1 MATYSYNV
9 SQLGEYVQVNKDIIL
24 KDIVFGG
31 EYGNTIP
38 LMTKQLGIKTTEK
51 IHPSTLNVVLQDI
64 DGVNPCGFHSDG
76 ELKFTDREIVTKQ
89 KKANMEFCLEKL
101 LGKFAEYKVRV
112 GANEDALPFEA
123 EIIDGLV
130 KSINKQ
136 VEKGVWTD
144 LITNADAQLTVAS
157 TGTAYERVM
166 AVYMALPEE
175 ILEDAVI
182 FVSPA
187 TFREYVKDL
196 VDKNFYHYNPADGDL
211 EEIFIPGSG
220 VKVRKANGLAEQ
232 TDDVIFGTSPKNM
245 IYGTDFM
252 DNKEEVKAWFSDD
265 NDTYRIKVRF
275 NYGANV
281 AFPDL
286 VVGSKKSKG

>member
-1 MATYSYNV
+1 MAYNV
-9 SQLGEYVQVNKDIIL
+9 SLLGTYVQENKDIIL

-51 IHPSTLNVVLQDI
+51 IHPTTLEAVLQDVS
-64 DGVNPCGFHSDG
+64 GKCGFTPDG
-76 ELKFTDREIVTKQ
+76 ELKFTDREIATKQ
-89 KKANMEFCLEKL
+89 KKVNMEFCLEKL

-136 VEKGVWTD
+136 VEKDVWTD
-144 LITNADAQLTVAS
+144 LITNTTAQLTVAS

-187 TFREYVKDL
+187 TFREYVNDL
-196 VDKNFYHYNPADGDL
+196 VNKNFYHYNPADGDL

-220 VKVRKANGLAEQ
+220 VKVRKALGLAGQ
-232 TDDVIFGTSPKNM
+232 TEDVIFGTSPKNM

-286 VVGSKKSKG
+286 VVGSKKSA

>member
-1 MATYSYNV
+1 MAYNV
-9 SQLGEYVQVNKDIIL
+9 ESLGAYVQENKDIIL

-51 IHPSTLNVVLQDI
+51 IHPSTLEAVLQDVS
-64 DGVNPCGFHSDG
+64 GECGFNPQGDLNIS
-76 ELKFTDREIVTKQ
+76 ERSITTKQ
-89 KKANMEFCLEKL
+89 KKVNMEFCLEKL
-101 LGKFAEYKVRV
+101 LGKFAEYTVRV
-112 GANEDALPFEA
+112 GANQDALPFEA

-144 LITNADAQLTVAS
+144 LITNTTAQLTVAS

-166 AVYMALPEE
+166 AVYMALPEA

-187 TFREYVKDL
+187 TFREYVNDL
-196 VDKNFYHYNPADGDL
+196 VNKNFYHYNPADGDL

-220 VKVRKANGLAEQ
+220 VKVRKALGLAGQ
-232 TDDVIFGTSPKNM
+232 TEDVIFGTSPKNM

-286 VVGSKKSKG
+286 VVGSKKSA

>member
-1 MATYSYNV
+1 MAYNV
-9 SQLGEYVQVNKDIIL
+9 SALGTYVQENKDIIL

-51 IHPSTLNVVLQDI
+51 IHPSTLEAVLQDVS
-64 DGVNPCGFHSDG
+64 GECAFNPQGD
-76 ELKFTDREIVTKQ
+76 LKITERSITTSQ
-89 KKANMEFCLEKL
+89 KKVNMEFCLEKL

-144 LITNADAQLTVAS
+144 LITNTDAQLTVAS

-166 AVYMALPEE
+166 AVYMALPEA

-220 VKVRKANGLAEQ
+220 VKVRKAKGLAEQ

-252 DNKEEVKAWFSDD
+252 DNKEEIKAWFSDD

>member
-1 MATYSYNV
+1 MAYNV
-9 SQLGEYVQVNKDIIL
+9 TALGTYVQENKDIIL

-51 IHPSTLNVVLQDI
+51 IHPSTLEAVLQDVS
-64 DGVNPCGFHSDG
+64 GECGFNPQGDLNIS
-76 ELKFTDREIVTKQ
+76 ERSITTKQ
-89 KKANMEFCLEKL
+89 KKVNMEFCLEKL
-101 LGKFAEYKVRV
+101 LGKFAEYTVRV
-112 GANEDALPFEA
+112 GANQDALPFEA

-136 VEKGVWTD
+136 VEKDVWTD
-144 LITNADAQLTVAS
+144 LITNTTAQLTVAS
-157 TGTAYERVM
+157 TGTAYERIM
-166 AVYMALPEE
+166 AVYMALPEA

-187 TFREYVKDL
+187 TFREYVNDL
-196 VDKNFYHYNPADGDL
+196 VNKNFYHYNPADGDL

-220 VKVRKANGLAEQ
+220 VKVRKAKGLAEQ
-232 TDDVIFGTSPKNM
+232 TEDVIFGTSPKNM

-286 VVGSKKSKG
+286 VVGSKKSA

>member
-1 MATYSYNV
+1 MAYNV
-9 SQLGEYVQVNKDIIL
+9 TALGTYVQENKDIIL

-51 IHPSTLNVVLQDI
+51 IHPSTLEAVLQDVS
-64 DGVNPCGFHSDG
+64 GECGFNPQGDLNIS
-76 ELKFTDREIVTKQ
+76 ERSITTSQ
-89 KKANMEFCLEKL
+89 KKVNMEFCLEKL
-101 LGKFAEYKVRV
+101 LGKFAEYTVRV
-112 GANEDALPFEA
+112 GANQDALPFEA

-136 VEKGVWTD
+136 VEKDVWTD
-144 LITNADAQLTVAS
+144 LITNTDAQLTVAS

-166 AVYMALPEE
+166 AVYMALPEAV
-175 ILEDAVI
+175 LEDAVI

-187 TFREYVKDL
+187 TFREYVNDL
-196 VDKNFYHYNPADGDL
+196 VNKNFYHYNPADGDL

-220 VKVRKANGLAEQ
+220 VKVRKAKGLAEQ

-286 VVGSKKSKG
+286 VVGSKKSA

>member
-1 MATYSYNV
+1 MAYNV
-9 SQLGEYVQVNKDIIL
+9 TALGTYVQENKDIIL

-51 IHPSTLNVVLQDI
+51 IHPSTLEAVLQDVS
-64 DGVNPCGFHSDG
+64 GECGFNPQGDLNIS
-76 ELKFTDREIVTKQ
+76 ERSITTKQ
-89 KKANMEFCLEKL
+89 KKVNMEFCLEKL
-101 LGKFAEYKVRV
+101 LGKFAEYTVRV
-112 GANEDALPFEA
+112 GANQDALPFEA

-136 VEKGVWTD
+136 VEKDVWTD
-144 LITNADAQLTVAS
+144 LITNTTAQLTVAS

-166 AVYMALPEE
+166 AVYMALPEA

-187 TFREYVKDL
+187 TFREYVNDL
-196 VDKNFYHYNPADGDL
+196 VNKNFYHYNPADGDL

-220 VKVRKANGLAEQ
+220 VKVRKALGLAGQ

-286 VVGSKKSKG
+286 VVGSKKSA

>member
-1 MATYSYNV
+1 MAYNV
-9 SQLGEYVQVNKDIIL
+9 TALGTYVQENKDIIL

-51 IHPSTLNVVLQDI
+51 IHPSTLEAVLQDVS
-64 DGVNPCGFHSDG
+64 GECGFNPQGDLNIS
-76 ELKFTDREIVTKQ
+76 ERSITTKQ
-89 KKANMEFCLEKL
+89 KKVNMEFCLEKL
-101 LGKFAEYKVRV
+101 LGKFAEYTVRV
-112 GANEDALPFEA
+112 GANPDALPFEA

-136 VEKGVWTD
+136 VEKDVWTD
-144 LITNADAQLTVAS
+144 LITNTDAQLTVAS

-166 AVYMALPEE
+166 AVYMALPEAV
-175 ILEDAVI
+175 LEDAVI

-187 TFREYVKDL
+187 TFREYVNDL
-196 VDKNFYHYNPADGDL
+196 VNKNFYHYNPADGDL

-220 VKVRKANGLAEQ
+220 VKVRKALGLAGQ
-232 TDDVIFGTSPKNM
+232 TEDVIFGTSPKNM

-286 VVGSKKSKG
+286 VVGSKKSA

>member
-1 MATYSYNV
+1 MAYSYNV
-9 SQLGEYVQVNKDIIL
+9 DGLGAYVQENKDIIL

-51 IHPSTLNVVLQDI
+51 IHPSTLEAVLQDI
-64 DGVNPCGFHSDG
+64 DSVNPCGFKAMG

-89 KKANMEFCLEKL
+89 KKVNMEFCLEKL

-112 GANEDALPFEA
+112 GANPDALPFEA

-144 LITNADAQLTVAS
+144 LITNTDAQLTVAS

-187 TFREYVKDL
+187 TFREYVNDL
-196 VDKNFYHYNPADGDL
+196 VNKNFYHYNPADGDL

-220 VKVRKANGLAEQ
+220 VKVRKALGLAGQ
-232 TDDVIFGTSPKNM
+232 TEDVIFGTSPKNM

-286 VVGSKKSKG
+286 VVGSKKSA

>member
-1 MATYSYNV
+1 MAYDVTA
-9 SQLGEYVQVNKDIIL
+9 LGTYVQENKDIIL

-51 IHPSTLNVVLQDI
+51 IHPSTLEAVLQDVS
-64 DGVNPCGFHSDG
+64 GECGFNPQGDLNITERS
-76 ELKFTDREIVTKQ
+76 IATKQ
-89 KKANMEFCLEKL
+89 KKVNMEFCLEKL

-112 GANEDALPFEA
+112 GANPDALPFEA

-144 LITNADAQLTVAS
+144 LITNTNAQLTVAS

-166 AVYMALPEE
+166 AVYMALPEAV
-175 ILEDAVI
+175 LEDAVI

-220 VKVRKANGLAEQ
+220 VKVRKAKGLAEQ

-252 DNKEEVKAWFSDD
+252 ENKEEIKAWFSDD

>member
-1 MATYSYNV
+1 MAYNV
-9 SQLGEYVQVNKDIIL
+9 TALGTYVQENKDIIL

-51 IHPSTLNVVLQDI
+51 IHPSTLEAVLQDVS
-64 DGVNPCGFHSDG
+64 GECGFNPQGDLNIS
-76 ELKFTDREIVTKQ
+76 ERSITTKQ
-89 KKANMEFCLEKL
+89 KKVNMEFCLEKL
-101 LGKFAEYKVRV
+101 LGKFAEYTVRV

-136 VEKGVWTD
+136 VEKDVWTD
-144 LITNADAQLTVAS
+144 LITNTTAQLTVAS

-220 VKVRKANGLAEQ
+220 VKVRKALGLAGQ
-232 TDDVIFGTSPKNM
+232 TEDVIFGTSPKNM

-265 NDTYRIKVRF
+265 NDVYRIKVRF

-286 VVGSKKSKG
+286 VVGSKKSA

>member
-1 MATYSYNV
+1 MAYNV
-9 SQLGEYVQVNKDIIL
+9 TALGTYVQENKDIIL

-51 IHPSTLNVVLQDI
+51 IHPSTLEAVLQD
-64 DGVNPCGFHSDG
+64 VNGECGFTPQGD
-76 ELKFTDREIVTKQ
+76 LKITERSITTSQ
-89 KKANMEFCLEKL
+89 KKVNMEFCLEKL
-101 LGKFAEYKVRV
+101 LEKFAEYKVRI

-136 VEKGVWTD
+136 VEKDVWTD
-144 LITNADAQLTVAS
+144 LITNTTAQLTVAS

-166 AVYMALPEE
+166 AVYMALPEAV
-175 ILEDAVI
+175 LEDAVI

-232 TDDVIFGTSPKNM
+232 TEDVIFGTSPKNM

-265 NDTYRIKVRF
+265 NDVYRIKVRF

>member
-1 MATYSYNV
+1 MAYNV
-9 SQLGEYVQVNKDIIL
+9 TALGTYVQENKDIIL

-51 IHPSTLNVVLQDI
+51 IHPSTLEAVLQDVS
-64 DGVNPCGFHSDG
+64 GECGFTPQGD
-76 ELKFTDREIVTKQ
+76 LKITERSITTSQ
-89 KKANMEFCLEKL
+89 KKVNMEFCLEKL

-144 LITNADAQLTVAS
+144 LITNTDAQLTVAS

-166 AVYMALPEE
+166 AVYMALPEA

-252 DNKEEVKAWFSDD
+252 DNKEEIKAWFSDD

>member
-1 MATYSYNV
+1 MAYNV
-9 SQLGEYVQVNKDIIL
+9 SALGTYVQENKDIIL

-51 IHPSTLNVVLQDI
+51 IHPSTLEAVLQD
-64 DGVNPCGFHSDG
+64 VNG
-76 ELKFTDREIVTKQ
+76 ECAFNPQGDLKITDRSITTSQ
-89 KKANMEFCLEKL
+89 KKVNMEFCLEKL
-101 LGKFAEYKVRV
+101 LEKFAEYKVRV

-144 LITNADAQLTVAS
+144 LITNTDAQLTVAS

-166 AVYMALPEE
+166 AVYMALPEAV
-175 ILEDAVI
+175 LEDAVI

-187 TFREYVKDL
+187 TFREYVNDL
-196 VDKNFYHYNPADGDL
+196 VNKNFYHYNPADGDL

-220 VKVRKANGLAEQ
+220 VKVRKAKGLAEQ

>member
-1 MATYSYNV
+1 MAYNV
-9 SQLGEYVQVNKDIIL
+9 TALGTYVQENKDIIL

-51 IHPSTLNVVLQDI
+51 IHPSTLEAVLQDVS
-64 DGVNPCGFHSDG
+64 GECGFNPQGDLNIS
-76 ELKFTDREIVTKQ
+76 ERSITTSQ
-89 KKANMEFCLEKL
+89 KKVNMEFCLEKL
-101 LGKFAEYKVRV
+101 LGKFAEYTVRV
-112 GANEDALPFEA
+112 GANQDALPFEA

-136 VEKGVWTD
+136 VEKDVWTD
-144 LITNADAQLTVAS
+144 LITNTTAQLTVAS

-166 AVYMALPEE
+166 AVYMALPEA

-187 TFREYVKDL
+187 TFREYVNDL
-196 VDKNFYHYNPADGDL
+196 VNKNFYHYNPADGDL

-220 VKVRKANGLAEQ
+220 VKVRKALGLAGQ
-232 TDDVIFGTSPKNM
+232 TEDVIFGTSPKNM

-265 NDTYRIKVRF
+265 NDVYRIKVRF

-286 VVGSKKSKG
+286 VVGSKKSA

>member
-1 MATYSYNV
+1 MAYNV
-9 SQLGEYVQVNKDIIL
+9 NELAAYVQVNKDIIL

-38 LMTKQLGIKTTEK
+38 LMTKQLGIKTNEK
-51 IHPSTLNVVLQDI
+51 IHPSTLEAVLQDVSG
-64 DGVNPCGFHSDG
+64 DCGFKPQGD
-76 ELKFTDREIVTKQ
+76 LKFTDREIITKQ
-89 KKANMEFCLEKL
+89 KKVNMEFCLEKL

-112 GANEDALPFEA
+112 GANQDALPFEA

-136 VEKGVWTD
+136 VEKDVWTD
-144 LITNADAQLTVAS
+144 LITNTDAQLTVAS

-166 AVYMALPEE
+166 AVYMALPEAV
-175 ILEDAVI
+175 LEDAVI

-187 TFREYVKDL
+187 TFREYVNDL
-196 VDKNFYHYNPADGDL
+196 VNKNFYHYNPADGDL

>member
-1 MATYSYNV
+1 MAYNV
-9 SQLGEYVQVNKDIIL
+9 ESLGAYVQENKDIIL

-51 IHPSTLNVVLQDI
+51 IHPSTLEAVLQDVT
-64 DGVNPCGFHSDG
+64 GECGFTPQGD
-76 ELKFTDREIVTKQ
+76 LKITERSITTSQ
-89 KKANMEFCLEKL
+89 KKVNMEFCLEKL

-144 LITNADAQLTVAS
+144 LITNTTAQLTVAS

-166 AVYMALPEE
+166 AVYMALPEA

-232 TDDVIFGTSPKNM
+232 TEDVIFGTSPKNM

-252 DNKEEVKAWFSDD
+252 DNKEEIKAWFSDD

-286 VVGSKKSKG
+286 VVGSKKTKA

>member
-1 MATYSYNV
+1 MAYNV
-9 SQLGEYVQVNKDIIL
+9 ESLGAYVQENKDIIL

-51 IHPSTLNVVLQDI
+51 IHPSTLEAVLQDVS
-64 DGVNPCGFHSDG
+64 GECGFTPQGD
-76 ELKFTDREIVTKQ
+76 LKITERSITTSQ
-89 KKANMEFCLEKL
+89 KKVNMEFCLEKL

-166 AVYMALPEE
+166 AVYMALPEA

-220 VKVRKANGLAEQ
+220 VKVRKAKGLAEQ

-252 DNKEEVKAWFSDD
+252 DNKEEIKAWFSDD

>member
-1 MATYSYNV
+1 MAYNV
-9 SQLGEYVQVNKDIIL
+9 QALGAYVQENKDIIL

-51 IHPSTLNVVLQDI
+51 IHPSTLEAVLQD
-64 DGVNPCGFHSDG
+64 VNGECNFHPQGD
-76 ELKFTDREIVTKQ
+76 LKFTDREIATKQ
-89 KKANMEFCLEKL
+89 KKVNMEFCLEKL
-101 LGKFAEYKVRV
+101 LEKFAEYKVRV

-220 VKVRKANGLAEQ
+220 VKVRKAKGLAEQ
-232 TDDVIFGTSPKNM
+232 TEDVIFGTSPKNM

>member
-1 MATYSYNV
+1 MAYNV
-9 SQLGEYVQVNKDIIL
+9 SALGTYVQENKDIIL

-51 IHPSTLNVVLQDI
+51 IHPSTLEAVLQDVS
-64 DGVNPCGFHSDG
+64 GECGFNPQGDLNIS
-76 ELKFTDREIVTKQ
+76 ERSITTSQ
-89 KKANMEFCLEKL
+89 KKVNMEFCLEKL

-112 GANEDALPFEA
+112 GANPDALPFEA

-144 LITNADAQLTVAS
+144 LITNTTAQLTVS
-157 TGTAYERVM
+157 GEGTAYERVM
-166 AVYMALPEE
+166 AVYMALPEAV
-175 ILEDAVI
+175 LEDAVI

-220 VKVRKANGLAEQ
+220 VKVRKAKGLAEQ

-252 DNKEEVKAWFSDD
+252 DNKEEIKAWFSDD

>member
-1 MATYSYNV
+1 MAYNV
-9 SQLGEYVQVNKDIIL
+9 ESLGAYVQENKDIIL

-51 IHPSTLNVVLQDI
+51 IHPSTLEAVLQDVS
-64 DGVNPCGFHSDG
+64 GECGFTPQGD
-76 ELKFTDREIVTKQ
+76 LKITERSITTSQ
-89 KKANMEFCLEKL
+89 KKVNMEFCLEKL

-144 LITNADAQLTVAS
+144 LITNTTAQLTVAS

-166 AVYMALPEE
+166 AVYMALPEA

-252 DNKEEVKAWFSDD
+252 DNKEEIKAWFSDD

-286 VVGSKKSKG
+286 VVGSKKTKG

>member
-1 MATYSYNV
+1 MAYNV
-9 SQLGEYVQVNKDIIL
+9 QALGAYVQENKDIIL

-51 IHPSTLNVVLQDI
+51 IHPSTLEAVLQD
-64 DGVNPCGFHSDG
+64 VNGDCGFNPQGD
-76 ELKFTDREIVTKQ
+76 LKITERSIITSQ
-89 KKANMEFCLEKL
+89 KKVNMEFCLEKL

-136 VEKGVWTD
+136 VEKDVWTA
-144 LITNADAQLTVAS
+144 LITNTDAQLTVAS

-166 AVYMALPEE
+166 AVYMALPEA

-220 VKVRKANGLAEQ
+220 VKVRKAKGLAEQ

>member
-1 MATYSYNV
+1 MAYNV
-9 SQLGEYVQVNKDIIL
+9 TALGTYVQENKDIIL

-51 IHPSTLNVVLQDI
+51 IHPSTLEAVLQDVS
-64 DGVNPCGFHSDG
+64 GECGFNPQGDLNIS
-76 ELKFTDREIVTKQ
+76 ERSITTSQ
-89 KKANMEFCLEKL
+89 KKVNMEFCLEKL
-101 LGKFAEYKVRV
+101 LGKFAEYTVRV
-112 GANEDALPFEA
+112 GANQDALPFEA

-136 VEKGVWTD
+136 VEKDVWTD
-144 LITNADAQLTVAS
+144 LITNTTAQLTVAS
-157 TGTAYERVM
+157 TGTAYERIM
-166 AVYMALPEE
+166 AVYMALPEA

-187 TFREYVKDL
+187 TFREYVNDL
-196 VDKNFYHYNPADGDL
+196 VNKNFYHYNPADGDL

-220 VKVRKANGLAEQ
+220 VKVRKALGLAGQ
-232 TDDVIFGTSPKNM
+232 TEDVIFGTSPKNM

-252 DNKEEVKAWFSDD
+252 DNKEEIKAWFSDD

-286 VVGSKKSKG
+286 VVGSKKSA

>member
-1 MATYSYNV
+1 MAYNV
-9 SQLGEYVQVNKDIIL
+9 SALGTYVQENKDIIL

-51 IHPSTLNVVLQDI
+51 IHPSTLEAVLQD
-64 DGVNPCGFHSDG
+64 VNGECGFNPQGDLNIS
-76 ELKFTDREIVTKQ
+76 ERSITTSQ
-89 KKANMEFCLEKL
+89 KKVNMEFCLEKL

-144 LITNADAQLTVAS
+144 LITNTDAQLTVAS

-166 AVYMALPEE
+166 AVYMALPEAV
-175 ILEDAVI
+175 LEDAVI

-220 VKVRKANGLAEQ
+220 VKVRKAKGLAEQ

-286 VVGSKKSKG
+286 VVGSKKTKG

>member
-1 MATYSYNV
+1 MAYNV
-9 SQLGEYVQVNKDIIL
+9 SALGTYVQENKDIIL

-51 IHPSTLNVVLQDI
+51 IHPSTLEAVLQDVS
-64 DGVNPCGFHSDG
+64 GECGFNPQGDLNIS
-76 ELKFTDREIVTKQ
+76 ERSITTSQ
-89 KKANMEFCLEKL
+89 KKVNMEFCLEKL

-144 LITNADAQLTVAS
+144 LITNTTAQLTVS
-157 TGTAYERVM
+157 GEGTAYERVM
-166 AVYMALPEE
+166 AVYMALPEA

-220 VKVRKANGLAEQ
+220 VKVRKAKGLAEQ
-232 TDDVIFGTSPKNM
+232 TEDVIFGTSPKNM

-252 DNKEEVKAWFSDD
+252 DNKEEIKAWFSDD

-286 VVGSKKSKG
+286 VVGSKKSK

>member
-1 MATYSYNV
+1 MAYKV
-9 SQLGEYVQVNKDIIL
+9 DALGTYVQENKDIIL

-51 IHPSTLNVVLQDI
+51 IHPSTLEAVLQD
-64 DGVNPCGFHSDG
+64 VNG
-76 ELKFTDREIVTKQ
+76 ECAFNPQGDLKITERSITTSQ
-89 KKANMEFCLEKL
+89 KKVNMEFCLEKL
-101 LGKFAEYKVRV
+101 LEKFAEYKVRV

-144 LITNADAQLTVAS
+144 LITNTDAQLTVAS

-166 AVYMALPEE
+166 AVYMALPEAV
-175 ILEDAVI
+175 LEDAVI

-187 TFREYVKDL
+187 TFREYVNDL
-196 VDKNFYHYNPADGDL
+196 VNKNFYHYNPADGDL

-220 VKVRKANGLAEQ
+220 VKVRKAKGLAEQ
-232 TDDVIFGTSPKNM
+232 TEDVIFGTSPKNM

>member
-1 MATYSYNV
+1 MAYNV
-9 SQLGEYVQVNKDIIL
+9 SALGTYVQENKDIIL

-51 IHPSTLNVVLQDI
+51 IHPSTLEAVLQDVS
-64 DGVNPCGFHSDG
+64 GECGFNPQGDLNIS
-76 ELKFTDREIVTKQ
+76 ERSITTAQ
-89 KKANMEFCLEKL
+89 KKVNMEFCLEKL

-144 LITNADAQLTVAS
+144 LITNTDAQLTVAS

-166 AVYMALPEE
+166 AVYMALPEA

-220 VKVRKANGLAEQ
+220 VKVRKAKGLAEQ

-252 DNKEEVKAWFSDD
+252 DNKEEIKAWFSDD

>member
-1 MATYSYNV
+1 MAYNV
-9 SQLGEYVQVNKDIIL
+9 SALGTYVQENKDIIL

-51 IHPSTLNVVLQDI
+51 IHPSTLEAVLQDVS
-64 DGVNPCGFHSDG
+64 GECGFNPQGDLNIS
-76 ELKFTDREIVTKQ
+76 ERSITTSQ
-89 KKANMEFCLEKL
+89 KKVNMEFCLEKL

-144 LITNADAQLTVAS
+144 LITNTDAQLTVPS

-166 AVYMALPEE
+166 AVYMALPEA

-220 VKVRKANGLAEQ
+220 VKVRKAKGLAEQ
-232 TDDVIFGTSPKNM
+232 TEDVIFGTSPKNM

-252 DNKEEVKAWFSDD
+252 DNKEEIKAWFSDD

>member
-1 MATYSYNV
+1 MAYNV
-9 SQLGEYVQVNKDIIL
+9 TALGTYVQENKDIIL

-51 IHPSTLNVVLQDI
+51 IHPSTLEAVLQDVS
-64 DGVNPCGFHSDG
+64 GECGFNPQGDLNIS
-76 ELKFTDREIVTKQ
+76 ERSITTKQ
-89 KKANMEFCLEKL
+89 KKVNMEFCLEKL

-112 GANEDALPFEA
+112 GANPDALPFEA

-144 LITNADAQLTVAS
+144 LITNTTAQLTVES
-157 TGTAYERVM
+157 TGTAYERIM
-166 AVYMALPEE
+166 AVYMALPEA

-187 TFREYVKDL
+187 TFREYVNDL
-196 VDKNFYHYNPADGDL
+196 VNKNFYHYNPADGDL

-220 VKVRKANGLAEQ
+220 VKVRKAKGLAEQ

>member
-1 MATYSYNV
+1 MAYNV
-9 SQLGEYVQVNKDIIL
+9 QALGAYVQENKDIIL

-51 IHPSTLNVVLQDI
+51 IHPSTLEAVLQD
-64 DGVNPCGFHSDG
+64 VNGDCGFNPQGD
-76 ELKFTDREIVTKQ
+76 LKITERSIITSQ
-89 KKANMEFCLEKL
+89 KKVNMEFCLEKL

-136 VEKGVWTD
+136 VEKDVWTA
-144 LITNADAQLTVAS
+144 LITNTDAQLTVAS

-166 AVYMALPEE
+166 AVYMALPEA

-220 VKVRKANGLAEQ
+220 VKVRKAKGLAEQ

-252 DNKEEVKAWFSDD
+252 DNKEEIKAWFSDD

>member
-1 MATYSYNV
+1 MAYNV
-9 SQLGEYVQVNKDIIL
+9 ESLGTYVQENKDIIL

-51 IHPSTLNVVLQDI
+51 IHPSTLEAVLQDVS
-64 DGVNPCGFHSDG
+64 GECGFNPQGDLNIS
-76 ELKFTDREIVTKQ
+76 ERSITTSQ
-89 KKANMEFCLEKL
+89 KKVNMEFCLEKL
-101 LGKFAEYKVRV
+101 LGKFAEYTVRV

-136 VEKGVWTD
+136 VEKDVWTD
-144 LITNADAQLTVAS
+144 LITNTTAQLTVAS
-157 TGTAYERVM
+157 TGTAYERIM
-166 AVYMALPEE
+166 AVYMALPES

-187 TFREYVKDL
+187 TFREYVNDL
-196 VDKNFYHYNPADGDL
+196 VNKNFYHYNPADGDL

-232 TDDVIFGTSPKNM
+232 TEDVIFGTSPKNM

-252 DNKEEVKAWFSDD
+252 DNKEEIKAWFSDD

-281 AFPDL
+281 AFPNL

>member
-1 MATYSYNV
+1 MAYNV
-9 SQLGEYVQVNKDIIL
+9 SALGTYVQENKDIIL

-51 IHPSTLNVVLQDI
+51 IHPSTLEAVLQDVS
-64 DGVNPCGFHSDG
+64 GECGFNPQGDLNIS
-76 ELKFTDREIVTKQ
+76 ERSITTSQ
-89 KKANMEFCLEKL
+89 KKVNMEFCLEKL
-101 LGKFAEYKVRV
+101 LGKFAEYTVRV
-112 GANEDALPFEA
+112 GANQDALPFEA

-144 LITNADAQLTVAS
+144 LITNTDAQLTVAS

-166 AVYMALPEE
+166 AVYMALPEA

-187 TFREYVKDL
+187 TFREYVNDL
-196 VDKNFYHYNPADGDL
+196 VNKNFYHYNPADGDL

-220 VKVRKANGLAEQ
+220 VKVRKAKGLAEQ
-232 TDDVIFGTSPKNM
+232 TEDVIFGTSPKNM

-286 VVGSKKSKG
+286 VVGSKKSK

>member
-1 MATYSYNV
+1 MAYNV
-9 SQLGEYVQVNKDIIL
+9 TALGTYVQENKDIIL

-51 IHPSTLNVVLQDI
+51 IHPSTLEAVLQDVS
-64 DGVNPCGFHSDG
+64 GECGFNPQGDLNIS
-76 ELKFTDREIVTKQ
+76 ERSITTSQ
-89 KKANMEFCLEKL
+89 KKVNMEFCLEKL
-101 LGKFAEYKVRV
+101 LGKFAEYTVRV
-112 GANEDALPFEA
+112 GANQDALPFEA

-136 VEKGVWTD
+136 VEKDVWTD
-144 LITNADAQLTVAS
+144 LITNTTAQLTVAS

-166 AVYMALPEE
+166 AVYMALPEA

-187 TFREYVKDL
+187 TFREYVNDL
-196 VDKNFYHYNPADGDL
+196 VNKNFYHYNPADGDL

-220 VKVRKANGLAEQ
+220 VKVRKALGLAGQ
-232 TDDVIFGTSPKNM
+232 TEDVIFGTSPKNM

-286 VVGSKKSKG
+286 VVGSKKSA

>member
-1 MATYSYNV
+1 MV
-9 SQLGEYVQVNKDIIL
+9 
-24 KDIVFGG
+24 
-31 EYGNTIP
+31 P

-51 IHPSTLNVVLQDI
+51 IHPSTLEAVLQDVSG
-64 DGVNPCGFHSDG
+64 DCGFNPQGD
-76 ELKFTDREIVTKQ
+76 LKITERSITTKQ
-89 KKANMEFCLEKL
+89 KKVNMEFCLEKL

-112 GANEDALPFEA
+112 GANQDALPFEA

-136 VEKGVWTD
+136 VEKDVWAD

-166 AVYMALPEE
+166 AVYMALPEAV
-175 ILEDAVI
+175 LEDAVI

-187 TFREYVKDL
+187 TFREYVNDL
-196 VDKNFYHYNPADGDL
+196 VNKNFYHYNPADGDL

-220 VKVRKANGLAEQ
+220 VRVRKALGLAGQ

-252 DNKEEVKAWFSDD
+252 DNKEEIKAWFSDD

-286 VVGSKKSKG
+286 VVGSKKSA

>member
-1 MATYSYNV
+1 MAYNV
-9 SQLGEYVQVNKDIIL
+9 TALGTYVQENKDIIL

-51 IHPSTLNVVLQDI
+51 IHPSTLEAVLQDVS
-64 DGVNPCGFHSDG
+64 GECGFNPQGDLNIS
-76 ELKFTDREIVTKQ
+76 ERSITTSQ
-89 KKANMEFCLEKL
+89 KKVNMEFCLEKL
-101 LGKFAEYKVRV
+101 LGKFAEYTVRV
-112 GANEDALPFEA
+112 GANQDALPFEA

-144 LITNADAQLTVAS
+144 LITNTTAQLTVAS
-157 TGTAYERVM
+157 TGTAYERIM
-166 AVYMALPEE
+166 AVYMALPEA

-232 TDDVIFGTSPKNM
+232 TEDVIFGTSPKNM

-286 VVGSKKSKG
+286 VVGSKKTKG

>member
-1 MATYSYNV
+1 MAYNV
-9 SQLGEYVQVNKDIIL
+9 EALGTYVQENKDIIL

-51 IHPSTLNVVLQDI
+51 IHPSTLEAVLQDVS
-64 DGVNPCGFHSDG
+64 GECGFHPQGD
-76 ELKFTDREIVTKQ
+76 LKITDRSITTSQ
-89 KKANMEFCLEKL
+89 KKVNMEFCLEKL

-112 GANEDALPFEA
+112 GANQDALPFEA

-144 LITNADAQLTVAS
+144 LITNTDEQLTVS
-157 TGTAYERVM
+157 GEGTAYERVM
-166 AVYMALPEE
+166 AVYMALPEA

-187 TFREYVKDL
+187 TFREYVNDL
-196 VDKNFYHYNPADGDL
+196 VNKNFYHYNPADGDL

-220 VKVRKANGLAEQ
+220 VKVRKAKGLAEQ

-245 IYGTDFM
+245 VYGTDFM

-286 VVGSKKSKG
+286 VVGSKKSK

>member
-1 MATYSYNV
+1 MAYNV
-9 SQLGEYVQVNKDIIL
+9 SLLGTYVQENKDIIL

-51 IHPSTLNVVLQDI
+51 IHPSTLNVVLQDVS
-64 DGVNPCGFHSDG
+64 GECGFHSDG

-89 KKANMEFCLEKL
+89 KKVNMEFCLEKL
-101 LGKFAEYKVRV
+101 LGKFAEYTVRV
-112 GANEDALPFEA
+112 GANPDALPFEA

-144 LITNADAQLTVAS
+144 LITNTDAQLTVAS

>member
-1 MATYSYNV
+1 MAYNV
-9 SQLGEYVQVNKDIIL
+9 ESLGAYVQENKDIIL

-51 IHPSTLNVVLQDI
+51 IHPSTLEAVLQDVS
-64 DGVNPCGFHSDG
+64 GVCGFNPQGDLNITERSI
-76 ELKFTDREIVTKQ
+76 TTSQ
-89 KKANMEFCLEKL
+89 KKVNMEFCLEKL

-112 GANEDALPFEA
+112 GANPDALPFEA

-144 LITNADAQLTVAS
+144 LITNTDAQLTVAS

-166 AVYMALPEE
+166 AVYMALPEAV
-175 ILEDAVI
+175 LEDAVI

-220 VKVRKANGLAEQ
+220 VKVRKAKGLAEQ

-252 DNKEEVKAWFSDD
+252 DNKEEIKAWFSDD

-286 VVGSKKSKG
+286 VVGSKKSK